1 MEYSSMEALADE
13 VDNIQKDFLSMCK
26 DLDTLVESLE
36 GQWQGTAQKEFAVAY
51 SKLRPKLTEIGN
63 VLEKYTK
70 AIKQTVTN
78 EEETEIKSATVN
90 EGLNFGNGGG
100 GNRF

>member
-13 VDNIQKDFLSMCK
+13 VGNIQKDFLSMCK
-26 DLDTLVESLE
+26 DLDKLVESLE

-70 AIKQTVTN
+70 AIKQTITN
-78 EEETEIKSATVN
+78 EEETEKESAAKLAGTKIP
-90 EGLNFGNGGG
+90 GSSGGG
-100 GNRF
+100 FR